1 MSLARRRSSRRVKIR
16 VPASTSNLGPAFD
29 AVGLAFQL
37 YLTVDAE
44 ELEQGPSTVAYSGED
59 PQLVPKDES
68 NFMWRAMEE
77 MAAEH
82 GFRLPAIALRIA
94 NEIPITKGLG
104 SSAAALLGAA
114 AAVGFFCVGGWTR
127 EKLLELVSARE
138 GHPDNVAPS
147 LWGGLVASIGGV
159 NGAGKVL
166 CSKSEFPEEWTA
178 IAVTPDFEI
187 KTDFA
192 RSILPPQISRDDA
205 VYNIQRVAFLM
216 AQLVQGRREGLRE
229 AMADLL
235 HQPYRAELLPGL
247 KEVLEMED
255 CEGLLGIAL
264 SGAGSTVIAFADSH
278 QMEIGTRICRIF
290 DLHGITSRIRF
301 LKADNTGLVV
311 EPQP

>member
-1 MSLARRRSSRRVKIR
+1 MSLACRRSSRRVKIR

-44 ELEQGPSTVAYSGED
+44 ELEQGPSTIAYTGED
-59 PQLVPKDES
+59 PQLVSWDES
-68 NFMWRAMEE
+68 ISSGVPWRKWRRSTAS
-77 MAAEH
+77 
-82 GFRLPAIALRIA
+82 GCRPS
-94 NEIPITKGLG
+94 PSGSQTKSRSPKGWEQRG
-104 SSAAALLGAA
+104 GAA
-114 AAVGFFCVGGWTR
+114 GRGRGCRFFCAGGWTR

-192 RSILPPQISRDDA
+192 RSILPPQISRGDA

-278 QMEIGTRICRIF
+278 QMEIGTRICRVF
-290 DLHGITSRIRF
+290 DSHGITSRIRF